1 MPAAGSFNWCDMEN
15 RSILI
20 IEPSR
25 DLAAVLAKALKRKGF
40 APAIAHSAQ
49 EAIETAD
56 KTNPQLV
63 IMELIIPMHNGLEFI
78 HEFRSY
84 AEWLDIPIII
94 YSQLA
99 PSELGISE
107 KMLGEMGITKHF
119 YKPTTSL
126 SELAE
131 AVESAFASINI

>member
-1 MPAAGSFNWCDMEN
+1 MEN
-15 RSILI
+15 ASILI

-25 DLAAVLAKALKRKGF
+25 DLAQVLAKTFKRKGF
-40 APAIAHSAQ
+40 SPAIAHTAQ
-49 EAIETAD
+49 EGVETAD

-63 IMELIIPMHNGLEFI
+63 IMELIMPVHNGLEFI

-84 AEWLDIPIII
+84 AEWLNVPIII
-94 YSQLA
+94 YSQMA
-99 PSELGISE
+99 PSELGVSD
-107 KMLGEMGITKHF
+107 KMLGEMGIIRHF

-131 AVESAFASINI
+131 AAESAFASINI